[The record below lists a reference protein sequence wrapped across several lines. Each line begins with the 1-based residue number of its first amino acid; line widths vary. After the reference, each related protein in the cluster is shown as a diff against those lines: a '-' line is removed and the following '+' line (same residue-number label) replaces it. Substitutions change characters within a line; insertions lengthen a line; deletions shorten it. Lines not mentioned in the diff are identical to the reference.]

1 MKKIILTILF
11 LLFSFQYVIAAKTE
25 VAVDKSTTKSETSD
39 DMILPNIFIYSPP
52 PPTGDEVK
60 LNDSDTVKINDTE
73 NPYHKVRYDDSSVA
87 RYELETEGE
96 DVVTL
101 RDVHSKSLNINDP
114 SSTKVFQLNAQKTRN
129 LIPTSVMPSMYM
141 PEEYRISPLNRNQV
155 ETAGNFSFGT
165 LYSSGIDTSQ
175 LEYNAG
181 LFTRYERE
189 KFAISTAY
197 QKNQG
202 TAYGL
207 TTDNFYFSPEFKLN
221 NSISISS
228 IIKTDTTRNRKSN
241 EFVLKIKPFAYK
253 GNDRVNL
260 EFGAGQTYDENNAL
274 FKTQFRFNT
283 SIQL

>member
-1 MKKIILTILF
+1 M
-11 LLFSFQYVIAAKTE
+11 FSIQSVLASDGQQAGKTQE
-25 VAVDKSTTKSETSD
+25 D
-39 DMILPNIFIYSPP
+39 DMVLPNIFIYSPP

-60 LNDSDTVKINDTE
+60 LNDSDTVKVNDSE
-73 NPYHKVRYDDSSVA
+73 NPYHNVRYDDSSVA
-87 RYELETEGE
+87 RYELETEGD
-96 DVVTL
+96 DVITL
-101 RDVHSKSLNINDP
+101 QDVSAKSLNLSNP
-114 SSTKVFQLNAQKTRN
+114 YSANVFQLNAQKTKF
-129 LIPTSVMPSMYM
+129 IQPQSSVMPLTYM
-141 PEEYRISPLNRNQV
+141 PEEYRISPLSRNQ
-155 ETAGNFSFGT
+155 EEKAGNFSFGT

-207 TTDNFYFSPEFKLN
+207 TTDNFYLSPEFKLT
-221 NSISISS
+221 NSVSIGSVL
-228 IIKTDTTRNRKSN
+228 KADTTRNRRSN
-241 EFVLKIKPFAYK
+241 ELVLKIRPFANK

-283 SIQL
+283 NIKL

>member
-1 MKKIILTILF
+1 M
-11 LLFSFQYVIAAKTE
+11 FSIQSVLASDGQQAGMAQE
-25 VAVDKSTTKSETSD
+25 D
-39 DMILPNIFIYSPP
+39 DMVLPNIFIYSPP

-60 LNDSDTVKINDTE
+60 LNDSDTVKVNDSE
-73 NPYHKVRYDDSSVA
+73 NPYHNVRYDDSSVA